1 MLISSQ
7 PMRVIS
13 KQEAIQIRMLNQ
25 QLLSPLYERPEDIV
39 AWQGAMQAQD
49 YNYFRWAIGI
59 RQRIPQLVRLQEAFA
74 KAELLRLHLLRCTI
88 QVVSH
93 TDIGWLLSLCKERN
107 LRTLQSWHKSINIS
121 FSESYFEEITYALQ
135 ELLAGGKSLPKRAI
149 AEKLTSLGFLLDDRL
164 LTSLLVR
171 MEIEGLL
178 CSGEMQ
184 GREATWAL
192 LSERVPTIYSL
203 TPDEALK
210 QLALKYFRS
219 HSSASLEDFVW
230 WSGLPKAQCRKALTL
245 IANEIEETKV
255 EEETMYLYHNTPDC
269 SDYAGMVL
277 LLPPYDEY
285 LIGYKSRWVALEKKH
300 TAKAHN
306 NFGIFKPVILHEGR
320 VVGNWKASIDKQGE
334 NLTIDFFAEKSKI
347 GKQSLQGAVNQ
358 FVEFCKVTTA
368 NGS

>member
-74 KAELLRLHLLRCTI
+74 KAELLRLHLLRCTV

-219 HSSASLEDFVW
+219 HSPASSEDFVW
-230 WSGLPKAQCRKALTL
+230 WSGLTKTQCKKALTL
-245 IANEIEETKV
+245 IANQVEEIKV

-320 VVGNWKASIDKQGE
+320 VVGNWKASIDKQAE
-334 NLTIDFFAEKSKI
+334 NLLTELFAEKTKV
-347 GKQSLQGAVNQ
+347 KQQSLQYAINQ
-358 FVEFCKVTTA
+358 FVEFCK
-368 NGS
+368 

>member
-1 MLISSQ
+1 M
-7 PMRVIS
+7 
-13 KQEAIQIRMLNQ
+13 
-25 QLLSPLYERPEDIV
+25 
-39 AWQGAMQAQD
+39 
-49 YNYFRWAIGI
+49 
-59 RQRIPQLVRLQEAFA
+59 
-74 KAELLRLHLLRCTI
+74 
-88 QVVSH
+88 
-93 TDIGWLLSLCKERN
+93 
-107 LRTLQSWHKSINIS
+107 
-121 FSESYFEEITYALQ
+121 Q
-135 ELLAGGKSLPKRAI
+135 ELLAGGKSLPKKAI
-149 AEKLTSLGFLLDDRL
+149 AEKLTTLGFLLDDRL

-192 LSERVPTIYSL
+192 LSERVPIICSL

-219 HSSASLEDFVW
+219 HSPASLEDFVW